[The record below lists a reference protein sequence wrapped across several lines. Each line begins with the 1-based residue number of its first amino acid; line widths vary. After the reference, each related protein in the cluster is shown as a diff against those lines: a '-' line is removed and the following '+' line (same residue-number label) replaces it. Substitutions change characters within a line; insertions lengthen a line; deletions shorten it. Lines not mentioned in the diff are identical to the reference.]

1 MDLKDTLRPAY
12 RRVLS
17 LLNAGNVRKCNCCGR
32 TFRRFRKLGDGTQG
46 MCWFCGSLPR
56 TRAMKLV
63 LENILAEADKPLKML
78 HIAPDVSLR
87 DWLLR
92 HKMVEY
98 TAGDRR
104 AEGYSYPDYVI
115 DLDILDLP
123 FEDDSFD
130 FVLCS
135 HVLEHIIDD
144 GRAME
149 ELRRVLRPGGRAIIQ
164 VPLDYN
170 AAVTIEES
178 PADRLTP
185 RQRLEKFGQFDH
197 VRIYGTDYFDRM
209 ENHGLPVTPVKISD
223 ADNTLYALYPWEDI
237 MLVK

>member
-1 MDLKDTLRPAY
+1 
-12 RRVLS
+12 
-17 LLNAGNVRKCNCCGR
+17 
-32 TFRRFRKLGDGTQG
+32 
-46 MCWFCGSLPR
+46 
-56 TRAMKLV
+56 MKLV
-63 LENILAEADKPLKML
+63 LENILADSDKPLKML

-123 FEDDSFD
+123 FEDNSFD

-149 ELRRVLRPGGRAIIQ
+149 ELRRVLRPDGRAIIQ

-170 AAVTIEES
+170 SAVTIEES

-197 VRIYGTDYFDRM
+197 VRIYGTDFYDRM
-209 ENHGLPVTPVKISD
+209 KSHGLPVNPVKMSD